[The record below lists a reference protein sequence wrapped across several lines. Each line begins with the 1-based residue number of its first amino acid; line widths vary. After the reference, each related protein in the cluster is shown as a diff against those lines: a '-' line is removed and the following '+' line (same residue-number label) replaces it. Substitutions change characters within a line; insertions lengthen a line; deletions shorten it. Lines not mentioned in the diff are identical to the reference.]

1 MLMLMLMMM
10 MTQLR
15 DCVGVPAGVPPQSD
29 EAQMLLRHISLGV
42 TSYIFTRI
50 QDLLKHRRFCVTFA
64 PCLHFIT
71 QVTVNEEHL
80 QILSFLCW
88 ARTADDY

>member
-1 MLMLMLMMM
+1 MIELVFLLLLMLM

-50 QDLLKHRRFCVTFA
+50 
-64 PCLHFIT
+64 
-71 QVTVNEEHL
+71 
-80 QILSFLCW
+80 
-88 ARTADDY
+88 